1 MLINEDLLKDLDK
14 DSFSKD
20 EVALIHKYNRKH
32 NKSLLMTMLSLTISL
47 IVSNYIN
54 LEYKETIVLFLNICS
69 IGFGL
74 YSACILGFLRRKLS
88 RDEYKSKIDE

>member
-47 IVSNYIN
+47 IVSNYI
-54 LEYKETIVLFLNICS
+54 
-69 IGFGL
+69 
-74 YSACILGFLRRKLS
+74 
-88 RDEYKSKIDE
+88 D